1 MINPALNVVKLAETF
16 EREKR
21 VQITNFLKEDQ
32 ANELH
37 KWFNLDMP
45 EDWWFTSI
53 HDPNDEG
60 YEGANN
66 IRVMAGV
73 GEVADEQQKL
83 INIKIKEAN
92 DAFIDQKFSYVF
104 DRTLP
109 HAATCDCLE
118 CQFLEFLKTD
128 LMMFLV
134 RSITQINVNT
144 TNEVFA
150 SRFMPGHFLSPH
162 HDEGKGKIG
171 FVYSLSRYWRPE
183 WGGLLHFL
191 RDDYKTVTKI
201 VPPLFNRLTLFDIPS
216 REGIPHYVSHV
227 VPGAV
232 LKRISVTGW
241 FN

>member
-134 RSITQINVNT
+134 RTKYY
-144 TNEVFA
+144 
-150 SRFMPGHFLSPH
+150 
-162 HDEGKGKIG
+162 GKCTGEKI
-171 FVYSLSRYWRPE
+171 
-183 WGGLLHFL
+183 
-191 RDDYKTVTKI
+191 
-201 VPPLFNRLTLFDIPS
+201 PLFS
-216 REGIPHYVSHV
+216 Q
-227 VPGAV
+227 
-232 LKRISVTGW
+232 K
-241 FN
+241 